1 MEPFRVELSLS
12 TNRIAS
18 DAIHLDGL
26 LAAIAVEL
34 AQGDVSAA
42 DSLPL
47 EQYQGVYKAS
57 YLFMPV
63 LWRDRMSHIRKADF
77 WQTALDKDDSF
88 SSAANQ
94 FSMGSGPYKAYLFSR
109 STCQSPKVVAYG
121 VGDIDKVSELLAH
134 VRSVGPLQRLS
145 AGLVATAEVFPD
157 KTAGELWQ
165 LRNMPHE
172 IPGYEPMIGG
182 LTAPYWKREHH
193 QTVWVPT
200 RSMLRPVEQRFAKS
214 TV

>member
-1 MEPFRVELSLS
+1 MKPFRVELSLS

-34 AQGDVSAA
+34 AHGDVSAA

-47 EQYQGVYKAS
+47 ARYEGVYKAS
-57 YLFMPV
+57 YLIMPAI
-63 LWRDRMSHIRKADF
+63 WRDRMTYIRKADF
-77 WQTALDKDDSF
+77 WQIALDKDDAF
-88 SSAANQ
+88 SSKANQ
-94 FSMGSGPYKAYLFSR
+94 YSMGSGPYKGYLFSR

-145 AGLVATAEVFPD
+145 AGLVASAEVFHDPD
-157 KTAGELWQ
+157 AEDFWQ

-172 IPGYEPMIGG
+172 IPGYEPIVGG
-182 LTAPYWKREHH
+182 LTAPYWKRENH
-193 QTVWVPT
+193 QIAWVPT
-200 RSMLRPVEQRFAKS
+200 RAHIRPIEQRFAKS

>member
-34 AQGDVSAA
+34 AQGDASTA

-57 YLFMPV
+57 YLLMPV
-63 LWRDRMSHIRKADF
+63 IWRDRMTHIRKADF
-77 WQTALDKDDSF
+77 WQTAMDKDDSYV
-88 SSAANQ
+88 SRGNL
-94 FSMGSGPYKAYLFSR
+94 FSMGSGPYKGYLFTR

-121 VGDIDKVSELLAH
+121 VGVIDKVSELLAH

-157 KTAGELWQ
+157 KDAGELWK

-182 LTAPYWKREHH
+182 LKAPYWKREHH
-193 QTVWVPT
+193 QAVWMPT
-200 RSMLRPVEQRFAKS
+200 RSMLRSVEQRFAKS
-214 TV
+214 KV